1 MEIGIGSVTCRIIH
15 SKKGW
20 KNAMPDHD
28 LTLYVDARLDSPYAL
43 SVFVALAEKRLV
55 CQIKPVDLK
64 AGRQFESDYQRLSLT
79 CRVPTL
85 VHEGFALSESA
96 AICEYLE
103 EEFPAPEY
111 PSAYPSSPRAR
122 QIQAW
127 LRSDLAPLREERPTT
142 VIFHERSATPLSERA
157 QESAEKLIQVA
168 HPLLHE
174 DAEHLFNSWCI
185 ADTDLAIM
193 LCRLVLNGDRVPD
206 ELANYAKRQ
215 WQRPAVQAWVS
226 TPQRNCIGGPEQ
238 KSVTAASKKAPDIGG
253 LLAFAFQ
260 SGGVASG
267 AASGRGRRDRRL
279 EWARR

>member
-1 MEIGIGSVTCRIIH
+1 MWTRDSIVPTRCPYSSH
-15 SKKGW
+15 S
-20 KNAMPDHD
+20 
-28 LTLYVDARLDSPYAL
+28 L
-43 SVFVALAEKRLV
+43 EKRLV
-55 CQIKPVDLK
+55 YQIKPVDLK

-96 AICEYLE
+96 AICEYLDE
-103 EEFPAPEY
+103 VFPAPEY
-111 PSAYPSSPRAR
+111 PSAYPSSPRDRSRAR

-157 QESAEKLIQVA
+157 QQSAEKLIQVA
-168 HPLLHE
+168 HTLLHE

-215 WQRPAVQAWVS
+215 WQRPAVQAWVAL
-226 TPQRNCIGGPEQ
+226 QR
-238 KSVTAASKKAPDIGG
+238 SAA
-253 LLAFAFQ
+253 
-260 SGGVASG
+260 
-267 AASGRGRRDRRL
+267 GRSMP
-279 EWARR
+279 